1 MNGRDMLLAFADLD
15 GKQLE
20 EACDIESA
28 RQSFRAYET
37 RRKKTLGAMICCFVA
52 VSAAVGVGYR
62 GIKRKMPT
70 VPPTETGGVSRSNGD
85 SAGQDA
91 ATAASPV
98 ATSST
103 AETTLPEPEAS
114 KPSTTEP
121 GFHPPATAPPSP
133 TVSGV
138 VSETAGAGNITEQ
151 TETAAA
157 PTTVAPATEPPTQA
171 PPIVVIPTTDP
182 PTQTPP
188 TEIIPITEPPT
199 QTPPTSAPTTAAEPA
214 PSSDSPEIVAFEKY
228 VFRIDGPEYAD
239 YLPGKVIENEKV
251 GAIIGRATA
260 TAGWQ
265 YADGS
270 MSATESLRCELFE
283 ITGVDRTVAICV
295 RFTDRGEA
303 LTTDHFYVLYDPC
316 AELFRVSDYTVPTTV
331 PNNEE

>member
-114 KPSTTEP
+114 KPSTTAP

-157 PTTVAPATEPPTQA
+157 PTTVAPA
-171 PPIVVIPTTDP
+171 
-182 PTQTPP
+182 
-188 TEIIPITEPPT
+188 TEPPT